1 MYDSILV
8 PIDGSDPANR
18 AIEHAL
24 SHATEYGADIH
35 ALYVVETNRYGE
47 PALSS
52 TELVLEE
59 LEEYGHGLIERLVDR
74 ADNRGITVEGVVRH
88 GTPHEEILAYAD
100 EIDAD
105 MIIIGYQGQ
114 SHDIEGHIGSTTDS
128 VIRHATRPVLT
139 A

>member
-1 MYDSILV
+1 MYDTILV

-24 SHATEYGADIH
+24 SHAREYGAEIH
-35 ALYVVETNRYGE
+35 AMYVVETNRYGE

-52 TELVLEE
+52 TELVIEE
-59 LEEYGHGLIERLVDR
+59 LEEYGQMMIDRLVDR
-74 ADNRGITVEGVVRH
+74 ADNEGIHVKGECRH
-88 GTPHEEILAYAD
+88 GTPHEEIIAYAD

-105 MIIIGYQGQ
+105 LIILGYQGQ
-114 SHDIEGHIGSTTDS
+114 SHDIEGHIGSTTDN
-128 VIRHATRPVLT
+128 VVRNATRPVLT